1 MHSTNSMKK
10 AILLI
15 MKLNLAALFLT
26 GCGQS
31 ADPLAPVKKLYKP
44 SPDTDVTA
52 SPEFNFAS
60 FSGSVWK
67 TKVETAVADLKR
79 YTGAPQTNLLP
90 PDGFDSKHP
99 RYNPPSNMKLVA
111 ILPVGTRVRITRLM
125 KDNGAWGGVRVTAN
139 VEAGTNAPVTVFLDK
154 IFLADNIH
162 VNRGPTTSTNWGV
175 NPDLLEEAK

>member
-1 MHSTNSMKK
+1 MINT
-10 AILLI
+10 ILLI
-15 MKLNLAALFLT
+15 MTLSLAALFLT

-31 ADPLAPVKKLYKP
+31 ADPLAPVKKLHRP

-67 TKVETAVADLKR
+67 TKVETAIADLKR
-79 YTGAPQTNLLP
+79 YTGAPETTLLTRQA
-90 PDGFDSKHP
+90 FDPKHP
-99 RYNPPSNMKLVA
+99 QYTPPQDMKLVT

-125 KDNGAWGGVRVTAN
+125 KDNGAWGAVQVTASIEN
-139 VEAGTNAPVTVFLDK
+139 GTNPPVTVYLSK
-154 IFLADNIH
+154 RFLANNVH
-162 VNRGPTTSTNWGV
+162 VNLGPTTSTNWGV